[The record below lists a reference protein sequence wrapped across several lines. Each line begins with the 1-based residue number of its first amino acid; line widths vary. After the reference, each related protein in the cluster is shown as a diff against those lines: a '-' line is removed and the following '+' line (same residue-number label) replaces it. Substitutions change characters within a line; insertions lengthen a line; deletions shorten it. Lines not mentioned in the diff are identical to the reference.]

1 MNGMRM
7 KPSDIRYISPDTG
20 EVVSVET
27 VEEFRIRMGPA
38 KFKEFTFTG
47 VTEERIV
54 REIPINENQY
64 YRTLFYEMVTFI
76 SAQDKGVQK
85 ILKSV
90 FVDSLSMER
99 AAKEHNISYENTR
112 QMISRFRT
120 AARNKFRYN
129 EDGGV

>member
-1 MNGMRM
+1 M

-20 EVVSVET
+20 EVIAVET

-54 REIPINENQY
+54 KEIPINENQY

-76 SAQDKGVQK
+76 SAQDKSVQK

-90 FVDSLSMER
+90 FVDSLSMEE
-99 AAKEHNISYENTR
+99 AAKEHDISYDNAR
-112 QMISRFRT
+112 QMVARFRI

-129 EDGGV
+129 EDGI